1 MALSFSPD
9 VDTICD
15 TMLEIDSTN
24 SCWEKTDM
32 NSIQSWSNK
41 TARLRFSIKYLK
53 LKVVFQIVCLVPALL
68 APKLIFYISTNELL
82 FTNFK
87 DAAFCPNP
95 PMLLCNVQCFENWG
109 VICQI
114 TRSQTIMRQS
124 PCTKVSKALSRMT
137 ECNNN
142 NISIKKCN
150 CYDKVP
156 KYCNPLAFHCQDL
169 IVNILCCLFWTINVM
184 WINVE

>member
-1 MALSFSPD
+1 MTQRLKSIPPTAVGKKLIWIQFNRDRIKPLGFDSRSNTSSWRLFFKSSVSYPHFWPQNSFSTYQQMNCSLRILKTLHF
-9 VDTICD
+9 VRIR
-15 TMLEIDSTN
+15 
-24 SCWEKTDM
+24 SCCFAM
-32 NSIQSWSNK
+32 
-41 TARLRFSIKYLK
+41 
-53 LKVVFQIVCLVPALL
+53 
-68 APKLIFYISTNELL
+68 
-82 FTNFK
+82 
-87 DAAFCPNP
+87 
-95 PMLLCNVQCFENWG
+95 MQCFENWG

-142 NISIKKCN
+142 KISIKKCN